1 MFPWCW
7 FVLRLVVE
15 VVSLLFIWLH
25 NFLANLGLFCIWYYV
40 YWCVREVVLC
50 LLMCFMEVFL

>member
-25 NFLANLGLFCIWYYV
+25 NFLANLGLFFVFGITFIGVFGRLFCV
-40 YWCVREVVLC
+40 Y
-50 LLMCFMEVFL
+50 